1 VGHIE
6 RRTNRY
12 RARYRDPLGRSQSKT
27 FTRKSDAERFLR
39 EVELDK
45 QRGNWIDPREG
56 DVPLAVWADTFL
68 SLARRL
74 SPTTQDTYRRD
85 LERYILPRFGSYRL
99 GQLPAD
105 ESEQWLNDEV
115 ASGIAASSVHRHYRT
130 LRRMLAV
137 AVQNR
142 RSSTTPATALT
153 HRVCRSAR

>member
-45 QRGNWIDPREG
+45 QRGNWIDPRDG
-56 DVPLAVWADTFL
+56 DLPLALWADTFL

-85 LERYILPRFGSYRL
+85 LERYILPALRVVSARPDPRRRDRAMAQRRGRRRVRGEL
-99 GQLPAD
+99 GAPALPD
-105 ESEQWLNDEV
+105 P
-115 ASGIAASSVHRHYRT
+115 AASAGSRRPET
-130 LRRMLAV
+130 EDRPQRLRP
-137 AVQNR
+137 R
-142 RSSTTPATALT
+142 RPTA
-153 HRVCRSAR
+153 CAEA